1 MDSTSSFGEMGVA
14 PSAWNAW
21 SREERPIREETTKRQ
36 LEYSFGLS
44 FCSFTLAV
52 FSVAVV
58 ASWFVFTGDEE
69 EAFFMPLVAR
79 VIVGSTGGH
88 EGASTYY
95 AR

>member
-1 MDSTSSFGEMGVA
+1 MESTSSFGEIGIA

-21 SREERPIREETTKRQ
+21 SREERPIREEMKKER

-44 FCSFTLAV
+44 FCRFTLFV

-58 ASWFVFTGDEE
+58 ASWLVFTGDEE

-79 VIVGSTGGH
+79 VVVGSTCVC
-88 EGASTYY
+88 EGASTHY

>member
-1 MDSTSSFGEMGVA
+1 MKEIFSHQKIIDRM
-14 PSAWNAW
+14 NLIMKK
-21 SREERPIREETTKRQ
+21 ER

-44 FCSFTLAV
+44 FCRFTLFV

-58 ASWFVFTGDEE
+58 ASWLVFTGDEE

-79 VIVGSTGGH
+79 VVVGSTCVC
-88 EGASTYY
+88 EGASTHY